1 MYLSSKVAIQSRYI
15 RDRNVVLLL
24 VGLVWLA
31 IGAGFGPDIA
41 THILS
46 RASPY
51 PLIVHAHALA
61 FVGWLV
67 LLTVQVLLIRNN
79 LPQLHRQLGIGGIVL
94 AAAMMILGPTTALYG
109 ARVQFG
115 TPQSDPLFLL
125 VQLTDMV
132 AFAGLVLAA
141 VPLRKV
147 AASHK
152 RLILLATI
160 YLTDARFGRITG
172 TSLEKQLGSSFWPF
186 FGEVYS
192 VWRHVDRGHRNI

>member
-1 MYLSSKVAIQSRYI
+1 MCVSSKVAIQSRYT

-67 LLTVQVLLIRNN
+67 LLTGQVL
-79 LPQLHRQLGIGGIVL
+79 
-94 AAAMMILGPTTALYG
+94 YC
-109 ARVQFG
+109 
-115 TPQSDPLFLL
+115 SY
-125 VQLTDMV
+125 
-132 AFAGLVLAA
+132 
-141 VPLRKV
+141 
-147 AASHK
+147 
-152 RLILLATI
+152 ATI
-160 YLTDARFGRITG
+160 Y
-172 TSLEKQLGSSFWPF
+172 
-186 FGEVYS
+186 
-192 VWRHVDRGHRNI
+192 RNSTASWALAASCWQPR